1 MAKLLDLAAVYGKSN
16 PAIVQS
22 MIDNLFAADKRFV
35 QDFKES
41 VDLMVT
47 QVKKAF
53 KEYATI
59 QAMIKGEHIKEMT
72 KSELESTILDF
83 LTDYTE
89 LLSTFNLII
98 QTFPNQVLDSL
109 RGTNCLTMQMKRD
122 LYEKLKIFIPTLKK
136 DSSRDTSIMK
146 LQGYAFA
153 AEIQTIKRLCMQ
165 TACGILTRV
174 LLNMI
179 GQHTVNFA
187 VVQNQIAQQ
196 LKLFILASTGNSEL
210 SKEVLGK
217 QQNYISL
224 QIESGSRSSGKQSQG
239 TIFLTRIL
247 RRVNIYESI
256 ENIEE
261 RFLPDGDKEF
271 LKIIVQ
277 SLMQGQK
284 VHVQKISA
292 LASANARSQAS
303 QNEQHKKQENLTL

>member
-1 MAKLLDLAAVYGKSN
+1 MSKILRLVLKVFYRMSVMRESEDNFMSVSFYQRLVYDSWLLDMAKLLDLASVYGKSN

-72 KSELESTILDF
+72 KSELEQTILYF

-98 QTFPNQVLDSL
+98 QTFPSQVLDSL
-109 RGTNCLTMQMKRD
+109 RGTNSLIYLANAYCLTMQMKRD
-122 LYEKLKIFIPTLKK
+122 LQEKLKIFIPTIKRDNSK
-136 DSSRDTSIMK
+136 DVSLRK

-187 VVQNQIAQQ
+187 VV
-196 LKLFILASTGNSEL
+196 
-210 SKEVLGK
+210 
-217 QQNYISL
+217 
-224 QIESGSRSSGKQSQG
+224 
-239 TIFLTRIL
+239 
-247 RRVNIYESI
+247 
-256 ENIEE
+256 
-261 RFLPDGDKEF
+261 
-271 LKIIVQ
+271 
-277 SLMQGQK
+277 
-284 VHVQKISA
+284 
-292 LASANARSQAS
+292 
-303 QNEQHKKQENLTL
+303 